1 MLNFVYIPSPLSDLK
16 TGLEWE
22 KKKKKNL
29 KKFCFFV
36 LNNILPFFLE
46 ASFCEKIIDVSANV
60 LCYSRRIPSKNLC
73 FVFSYTDF
81 FFPLRRAQLLMLY

>member
-1 MLNFVYIPSPLSDLK
+1 M
-16 TGLEWE
+16 
-22 KKKKKNL
+22 
-29 KKFCFFV
+29 

-81 FFPLRRAQLLMLY
+81 FSSKKGSVTDAVLIKSIV